1 MVQGSLAF
9 GLYNLVGV
17 SLMGEE
23 LCLWKITIGEAQ
35 HTLLCSAEQA
45 CASYLSKTSSGVLQE
60 LVEMAPLTKGHIVAI
75 QMTVTGWVLTP
86 APGQG
91 WVGPQRFILR

>member
-1 MVQGSLAF
+1 MENHNRRSTA
-9 GLYNLVGV
+9 
-17 SLMGEE
+17 
-23 LCLWKITIGEAQ
+23 
-35 HTLLCSAEQA
+35 HLCSAEQA
-45 CASYLSKTSSGVLQE
+45 CASYLSKKPVLVCCRR

-86 APGQG
+86 PAPGQG